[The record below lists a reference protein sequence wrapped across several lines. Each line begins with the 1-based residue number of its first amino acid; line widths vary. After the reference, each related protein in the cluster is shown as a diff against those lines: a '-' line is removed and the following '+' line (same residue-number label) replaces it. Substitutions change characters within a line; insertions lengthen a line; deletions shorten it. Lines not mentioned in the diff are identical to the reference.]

1 MKRMGWDKQLWQS
14 NAYGEVTDDLEEKAA
29 IEQEIT
35 RRDITDYHG
44 LPSVPYRYRHDRCQC
59 QCWVVKL

>member
-1 MKRMGWDKQLWQS
+1 MKGMGGDKQLWQS

-35 RRDITDYHG
+35 RRDITDYHRQH
-44 LPSVPYRYRHDRCQC
+44 SVPYRYTHDRCHC
-59 QCWVVKL
+59 QCWVVTL